1 MKQNM
6 IKMNL
11 KQRLLPLL
19 LVASVSGFTPQVS
32 RPLRH
37 QYSAKATHLAR
48 MPQLQATAE
57 SEQEFDKMLQDAKLG
72 QAVNY
77 VRSNPDLELT
87 RERFGGIFNAIES
100 RTGEADENSIA
111 LRKEQENPLLSKT
124 RMEMTDMYEA
134 LKGQNHLRLFGA
146 ITKDNMPASGSHT
159 VRPELLEEITLLSM
173 KALTPKPSNTLLW
186 AGIGLALIEGLA
198 SAAFGLNLNILFF
211 VTFAAAFADRII
223 LNGAIQ
229 ETVAK
234 ILAPETQPKITR
246 HEAGHFLCA
255 YLLGCPVEGYV
266 LSAWAALADAR
277 FGDRGVS
284 AGTSFFD
291 PLLSKQ
297 IGDSKVTRSSIDRYS
312 IIVMAGIA
320 AEAVNY
326 GRADGGAG
334 DEMALIAFL
343 SQMNGPPSANPS
355 WNDITIRNQARWGA
369 MQAVLILREYK
380 ECNDALVDTL
390 ERGGSLGDCIYA
402 IEKAGRDHNKLPL
415 KEPLGY
421 ILERSGGLEEEWVTE
436 LSQSMVEKEQGMAA
450 ATNAKTETPPMDPE
464 QSLEALREY
473 KQMMQKKLKDI
484 NEKLGQFE

>member
-1 MKQNM
+1 MRKVS
-6 IKMNL
+6 L
-11 KQRLLPLL
+11 KQRLLPLF
-19 LVASVSGFTPQVS
+19 LVASVSGFTPPRASQ
-32 RPLRH
+32 PLR
-37 QYSAKATHLAR
+37 QKYSAKATPGHQAR

-57 SEQEFDKMLQDAKLG
+57 NEQEFDKMLEDAKLR

-77 VRSNPDLELT
+77 FRSNPDLELT
-87 RERFGGIFNAIES
+87 RERFNGIFDAIES
-100 RTGEADENSIA
+100 RTAEADENSINV
-111 LRKEQENPLLSKT
+111 RREQEYPLLSKT
-124 RMEMTDMYEA
+124 RIEMTDMYEA
-134 LKGQNHLRLFGA
+134 LKDQNHLRLFGA

-173 KALTPKPSNTLLW
+173 KALTPKPSNNLLW
-186 AGIGLALIEGLA
+186 YGAGLALMEGIA
-198 SAAFGLNLNILFF
+198 SAEFGLDINLLFF
-211 VTFAAAFADRII
+211 FTLAAAFADRII

-229 ETVAK
+229 ETFAK
-234 ILAPETQPKITR
+234 TLAPETQPKITR

-255 YLLGCPVEGYV
+255 YLLGCPVEGFV

-277 FGDRGVS
+277 FGDRSVS

-320 AEAVNY
+320 AEGVNY
-326 GRADGGAG
+326 GQADGGAG
-334 DEMALIAFL
+334 DETALIAFL

-355 WNDITIRNQARWGA
+355 WNDVTIRNQARWGA
-369 MQAVLILREYK
+369 MEAVLILREYK
-380 ECNDALVDTL
+380 ECYDALVDTL

-421 ILERSGGLEEEWVTE
+421 IVERPGGLEEEWVTE
-436 LSQSMVEKEQGMAA
+436 LPQSLVGQEMVP
-450 ATNAKTETPPMDPE
+450 ATTAKTATPPMDTE

-473 KQMMQKKLKDI
+473 KQMMQKKLNDI
-484 NEKLGQFE
+484 DEKLGQLE